1 MPSYIN
7 TVFWKRNK
15 MPQIWMKTFDSHNKS
30 VQLGGL
36 SVFVII
42 LQKMMKVT
50 ERNKTSEVEATVE
63 AQS

>member
-1 MPSYIN
+1 
-7 TVFWKRNK
+7 
-15 MPQIWMKTFDSHNKS
+15 MKTFDSHNKS